1 MPYLGKNLVCSIFV
15 QELEFLNLEPKVPYL
30 GVFAAILKNYCHIW
44 NQHVQFPLLQSL
56 VQKKKKILS
65 FGTKNAI
72 FEYLGARIWTY
83 YFNISNWHLR
93 ICLIAKFREIIKMP
107 KFGSK
112 TP

>member
-56 VQKKKKILS
+56 VQKKKKNPFIWDKKCQIWVSWGSNLNIL
-65 FGTKNAI
+65 F
-72 FEYLGARIWTY
+72 
-83 YFNISNWHLR
+83 
-93 ICLIAKFREIIKMP
+93 
-107 KFGSK
+107 
-112 TP
+112 